1 MKNFISHIMLS
12 KNRYKTVR
20 TIYTFCH
27 SYVAEEIILE
37 LHKAKNV
44 ALCLPETLFDTPKL
58 VSL

>member
-1 MKNFISHIMLS
+1 MENFISHIMSS

-20 TIYTFCH
+20 TTYTSCQ

-44 ALCLPETLFDTPKL
+44 PLCLPETFFDTPKL